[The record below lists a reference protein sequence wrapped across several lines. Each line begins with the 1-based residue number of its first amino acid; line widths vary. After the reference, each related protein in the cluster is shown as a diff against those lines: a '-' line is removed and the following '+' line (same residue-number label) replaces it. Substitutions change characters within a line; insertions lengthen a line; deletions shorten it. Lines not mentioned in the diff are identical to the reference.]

1 MQNGAQLSNM
11 TELLYEKNEHIAY
24 ITLNRPERLNAI
36 SRDLAAALVD
46 SLAEYDNDPDLWAC
60 IITGAGDK
68 SFSVG
73 ADLKDEKHLFDPEK
87 WEAAF
92 ARNLF
97 SIQKP
102 LIAAINGYCLG
113 AGFMVALACDIR
125 IAAENARLGTPD
137 QKLNTVDC
145 AASILLSHVIPSSTA
160 MEILFTGDPI
170 DAKEAHRV
178 GLVSRIV
185 PPEKLMTEAGNIA
198 NKICENGPMA
208 LKVCKELNKRAG
220 SLTIDESVALFEAMA
235 YKVLRSE
242 DTKEG
247 ITAFLEKRKP
257 IWKGK

>member
-1 MQNGAQLSNM
+1 M
-11 TELLYEKNEHIAY
+11 TELLYEKREHIAS
-24 ITLNRPERLNAI
+24 ITLNRPQRLNAI
-36 SRDLAAALVD
+36 SRDLAAALEK

-60 IITGAGDK
+60 ILTGAGEK

-73 ADLKDEKHLFDPEK
+73 ADLKDEKHLLDPEK

-92 ARNLF
+92 VRNLF
-97 SIQKP
+97 SIKKP

-113 AGFMVALACDIR
+113 AGFTIALACDIR
-125 IAAENARLGTPD
+125 IASENARLGTPD

-170 DAKEAHRV
+170 DAKEAYRV
-178 GLVSRIV
+178 GLVSRVV
-185 PPEKLMTEAGNIA
+185 PPETLMPEADKIA
-198 NKICENGPMA
+198 YKICENGPMA
-208 LKVCKELNKRAG
+208 LKVCKELDRRAR
-220 SLTIDESVALFEAMA
+220 SLTIDESVKLFEAMA

-257 IWKGK
+257 VWQGK

>member
-1 MQNGAQLSNM
+1 MS
-11 TELLYEKNEHIAY
+11 ELLYEKKERIAY

-46 SLAEYDNDPDLWAC
+46 ALAEYDRDPDLWVG
-60 IITGAGDK
+60 IITGVGDK

-73 ADLKDEKHLFDPEK
+73 ADLKDEGHMVDPEK
-87 WEAAF
+87 WEGAF
-92 ARNLF
+92 VRKIF
-97 SIQKP
+97 SVKKP
-102 LIAAINGYCLG
+102 LVAAINGYCLG
-113 AGFMVALACDIR
+113 AGFAVSLACDIR
-125 IAAENARLGTPD
+125 IASENAKLGTPD

-145 AASILLSHVIPSSTA
+145 AASILLSHAIPSSTA

-170 DAKEAHRV
+170 DAKEAYRV
-178 GLVSRIV
+178 GLISRIV
-185 PPEKLMTEAGNIA
+185 SPEKLMAEADRIA
-198 NKICENGPMA
+198 SKICENGPMA
-208 LKVCKELNKRAG
+208 LKVCKELDRRAR

-257 IWKGK
+257 VWKGK

>member
-1 MQNGAQLSNM
+1 MS
-11 TELLYEKNEHIAY
+11 ELLYEKKEHIAY

-36 SRDLAAALVD
+36 SRDLAAALEE
-46 SLAEYDNDPDLWAC
+46 SLAAYDHDPGLWAC
-60 IITGAGDK
+60 ILTGAGEK

-87 WEAAF
+87 WEAGF
-92 ARNLF
+92 VRNLF
-97 SIQKP
+97 FIKKP

-113 AGFMVALACDIR
+113 AGFTVALACDIR
-125 IAAENARLGTPD
+125 IASENARLGTPD

-170 DAKEAHRV
+170 DANEAHRV
-178 GLVSRIV
+178 GLVSRVV
-185 PPEKLMTEAGNIA
+185 PPETLMTEADRIA

-208 LKVCKELNKRAG
+208 LKVCKELDRR
-220 SLTIDESVALFEAMA
+220 SRSMTIDESVELFEAMA

-257 IWKGK
+257 VWKGK

>member
-1 MQNGAQLSNM
+1 MS
-11 TELLYEKNEHIAY
+11 ELIYEKKHHIAY

-36 SRDLAAALVD
+36 SRDLATALEE
-46 SLAEYDNDPDLWAC
+46 SLAEYDNDADIRAC
-60 IITGAGDK
+60 IITGAGEK
-68 SFSVG
+68 SFSAG
-73 ADLKDEKHLFDPEK
+73 ADLKDEKHLVDPEK

-92 ARNLF
+92 VRNLF
-97 SIQKP
+97 AVKKP

-113 AGFMVALACDIR
+113 GGFAVALACDIR
-125 IAAENARLGTPD
+125 IASTNARLGTPD

-170 DAKEAHRV
+170 DAEEAYRV
-178 GLVSRIV
+178 GLISRIV
-185 PPEKLMTEAGNIA
+185 APEKLMAEADRIA
-198 NKICENGPMA
+198 GKICANGPMA
-208 LKVCKELNKRAG
+208 LKVCKELAKRTR
-220 SLTIDESVALFEAMA
+220 SLTTDESLALFEAMA

-257 IWKGK
+257 VWKGR